1 MGGLAIN
8 QCRLKFDTAR
18 KHNIEFQITMNSHQK
33 QLLAIEQSNLS
44 RWYNSRLQ
52 GKDIAYYANGQYN
65 QMNYTFLMGSGMATA
80 QTLWDNPSNIKSDN
94 SMILTDAAGLVVLSD
109 EYAKAMKTVLGSGCI
124 SAGKGGT
131 FSSDKIPAIIAE
143 VMGNTISEEA
153 IAAVMNGKQLPS
165 SWEGSASKK
174 NTLTLETTSSNG
186 TKDNTSTFTEKIESL
201 INFFVPIFQAAASNG
216 WTTKYNKEIEHNSN
230 YISDALVSGSLQLQQ
245 VQDDGN
251 YKPDASL
258 TYFTMAGRGGV
269 TQRQESSKREQIT
282 AEYNFQKDLINQKES
297 LIDIDITQLDAELQA
312 INTEIESIKSLIQ
325 DDMKIFNFCG
335 NA

>member
-8 QCRLKFDTAR
+8 QCRLRFDTAR
-18 KHNIEFQITMNSHQK
+18 KHDIEFQITMNSNQK
-33 QLLAIEQSNLS
+33 RLLSMEQSNLS

-52 GKDIAYYANGQYN
+52 GKDVAYYANGQYN
-65 QMNYTFLMGSGMATA
+65 QMNYSFLMGSGMATA

-109 EYAKAMKTVLGSGCI
+109 EYANAMKKVLGNGCI
-124 SAGKGGT
+124 SSGKGGT
-131 FSSDKIPAIIAE
+131 FSSDKIPAIVAE
-143 VMGNTISEEA
+143 VLGEPIKEDDVK
-153 IAAVMNGKQLPS
+153 AVMKGESIS
-165 SWEGSASKK
+165 STWDGTSTTK
-174 NTLTLETTSSNG
+174 NTLTLETTGTNG
-186 TKDNTSTFTEKIESL
+186 TKDNTSKFSEKIESL
-201 INFFVPIFQAAASNG
+201 INFFIPIFKAASANG
-216 WTTKYNKEIEHNSN
+216 WTTKYNKEIKYNSN

-245 VQDDGN
+245 VQEDGN

-258 TYFTMAGRGGV
+258 TYFTMAGIGGV